1 MFDVNKQK
9 INISCQKCDFENS
22 VTFKQ
27 IENQESIIC
36 GGCRCSIKLVDK
48 DGGVRR
54 EIKNLKEETTKLKKS
69 LKKDIKID
77 LKI

>member
-1 MFDVNKQK
+1 MLDIDKQK
-9 INISCQKCDFENS
+9 INISCPKCGFENS

-27 IENQESIIC
+27 IENQKSIIC
-36 GGCRCSIKLVDK
+36 DGCRRSIKLVDK
-48 DGGVRR
+48 DGSVRR
-54 EIKNLKEETTKLKKS
+54 AIKNLKEETAKLKKS